1 MGQFSQG
8 TIEQVKDAADI
19 VEVVSA
25 YTDLRRVGDRHTGLC
40 PFHDERS
47 PSFSVDSREKLY
59 HCFGCGVGGDVIK
72 FVEEKEGL
80 TFPEAVESLGER
92 YGVEIAREEEDPRVE
107 ETRKRQ
113 VRLREL
119 LDRTCSFYVS
129 SLWES
134 PEAKNARE
142 YLLGRGLTEQT
153 LRRFGVGYAPSAW
166 DTVLMRGQ
174 RAGYKVPELAAAG
187 LAQKGRQGGFYD
199 CFRSRIT
206 FPIRDSRGRMQGFGA
221 RALRPD
227 QKPKY
232 KNSPENE
239 LFRKSKLVYA
249 IDLAR
254 PAIAKAGRAV
264 VMEGYT
270 DVLAAHQ
277 AGIGEAVAVMG
288 TAITPDQVQQLAQ
301 HTEEVVLAMDA
312 DSAGREA
319 MLRAQRVAKGKR
331 VRLRVA
337 AMEPGSDPADVLT
350 KGGEDAAARFG
361 ELLDTAADLPVF
373 HTRMVLGAADLRSSA
388 GRSEAVE
395 AIAPLIKATTNPVEQ
410 EELVRLVSSRLE
422 VDPQWL
428 TDQVNRISS
437 RPQPSTPR
445 RTLPQPRQRRATG
458 SARHADYGD
467 DPGPGSAPAPAPKAL
482 PLTSRERRERML
494 LAMCVASSGS
504 GARYLERITPEHL
517 STDVVV
523 RARDWLLGHLDDP
536 MGGLPREDEELYGAV
551 SQIVML
557 AKREP
562 AGDEALELNFLQL
575 EIARVEREI
584 SAATE
589 AGGDPPVE
597 LLREH
602 ARLGDELAGRVIG

>member
-1 MGQFSQG
+1 MAQFSQQ
-8 TIEQVKDAADI
+8 TIEQVKEAADI

-25 YTDLRRVGDRHTGLC
+25 YTDLRRAGERHTGLC

-59 HCFGCGVGGDVIK
+59 HCFGCGVGGDVIG

-80 TFPEAVESLGER
+80 SFPEAVEALAER
-92 YGVEIAREEEDPRVE
+92 YGVEIERDQEDPKVE
-107 ETRKRQ
+107 EARKRQ
-113 VRLREL
+113 NRRREL
-119 LDRTCSFYVS
+119 LDRTCAFYVS

-142 YLLGRGLTEQT
+142 YLLGRGLTEET

-239 LFRKSKLVYA
+239 LFRKSRLLYA

-288 TAITPDQVQQLAQ
+288 TAITPEQVQQLAQ
-301 HTEEVVLAMDA
+301 HSEEVVLAMDA

-337 AMEPGSDPADVLT
+337 GMEPGTDPADLLT
-350 KGGEDAAARFG
+350 KGGEEAAKGFRV
-361 ELLDTAADLPVF
+361 LLDTAADLPVF
-373 HTRMVLGAADLRSSA
+373 HAKVLLDGADLRSTA
-388 GRSEAVE
+388 GRD
-395 AIAPLIKATTNPVEQ
+395 KALDEVLQLLAAMADSITRD
-410 EELVRLVSSRLE
+410 ELVREVAGRLD
-422 VDPQWL
+422 VDPALVTRRMGQ
-428 TDQVNRISS
+428 TTTTRPT
-437 RPQPSTPR
+437 PQPIGRAASSNGDSAQGAPR
-445 RTLPQPRQRRATG
+445 PVQKNAPL
-458 SARHADYGD
+458 SARD
-467 DPGPGSAPAPAPKAL
+467 
-482 PLTSRERRERML
+482 RRERML
-494 LAMCVASSGS
+494 LAMCVASPKL
-504 GARYLERITPEHL
+504 GAEYLQKLHPEHL
-517 STDVVV
+517 STDVMV
-523 RARDWLLGHLDDP
+523 RTREWLLEHLDAPLD
-536 MGGLPREDEELYGAV
+536 GIPREDEELVAAV
-551 SQIVML
+551 SQIVGL
-557 AKREP
+557 AKEEP
-562 AGDEALELNFLQL
+562 AGEQALELNFLQL
-575 EIARVEREI
+575 EIVRVEREI
-584 SAATE
+584 SEITRS
-589 AGGDPPVE
+589 GGDAPVE
-597 LLREH
+597 LLSKH
-602 ARLGDELAGRVIG
+602 AELGDKLAGRAGQ